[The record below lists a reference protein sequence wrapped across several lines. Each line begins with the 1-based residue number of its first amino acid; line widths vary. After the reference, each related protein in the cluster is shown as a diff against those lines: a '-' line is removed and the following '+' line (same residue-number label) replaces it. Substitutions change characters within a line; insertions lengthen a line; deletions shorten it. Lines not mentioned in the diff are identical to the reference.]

1 MSHQLLNVGVD
12 IGGTNIKF
20 GIIDENGKILLQK
33 KIKTEPDRGS
43 DVIVR
48 SIIQGIDTILEKA
61 SLRHVDIRSVG
72 LGVPGTADS
81 NNGAVVYAPNLSW
94 ENVEI
99 AKPIQQAINVP
110 VYIVQDTRAAAW
122 AEYLIGAGKG
132 LRGVASVT
140 LGTGLGCGMV
150 FDGRIFYGALN
161 TAGEFGHQ
169 IVELDGKLC
178 NCGRR
183 GCLEAYA
190 GGLAILRDTKQR
202 IPEVYELLQ
211 KSPSKVGVH
220 DVYQLAQEGN
230 AQARQLTD
238 NVVKYIGIGLVNLI
252 NISSVE
258 LISLSGGIS
267 NAPAELL
274 LDPLRQFIQDRAYV
288 TIADKVRVCRSALGE
303 DAPFIGAALL
313 YRESQVPDF
322 AEASKITAPAK
333 EVDA

>member
-1 MSHQLLNVGVD
+1 MLNVGVD
-12 IGGTNIKF
+12 VGGTNIKF
-20 GIIDENGKILLQK
+20 GVIGEDGKILLQE
-33 KIKTEPDRGS
+33 KTRTEAGRGS
-43 DVIVR
+43 RAIVS
-48 SIIQGIDTILEKA
+48 SIIQGIDAILHKA
-61 SLRHVDIRSVG
+61 SLRHQDVNSIG
-72 LGVPGTADS
+72 LGVPGTADAKS
-81 NNGAVVYAPNLSW
+81 GVVVYAPNLFW
-94 ENVEI
+94 RNVEI
-99 AKPIQQAINVP
+99 VKEIQQVIPLP
-110 VYIVQDTRAAAW
+110 VFIAQDTRASAW

-303 DAPFIGAALL
+303 DAPLIGAALL